1 MAMATDDVVRRRL
14 RNQHLVGASFETP
27 DAAVQWLGA
36 VQSQDYGGAK
46 WALGQRVK
54 HTTSAEIDEV
64 FNAGEILR
72 THVMRPTWHFVSPSD
87 IRWLLEL
94 TAPRVRAA
102 NSYYYRKF
110 ELDDDVLRET
120 ELLLAKELQ
129 GGKQLTRQE
138 VAQTLLTAGITAGG
152 LRLGY
157 ILMNAELNAVICS
170 GALKGKQHTY
180 ALLDER
186 VRQVKPVG
194 RGVALGELAERY
206 FTSRGYSQLQ
216 DFVWWS
222 GLTVAD
228 AKSAIGQA
236 GAKLA
241 QHEEDD
247 KVYWSGDAHAFKGP
261 ESPESHVHLLP
272 NYDEYLIA
280 YKDRSAYTTV
290 FSSTPTA
297 SIFDGHILVVNGK
310 VCGAWRVTSKRSTA
324 IVTVAPLVA
333 LGKAESKA
341 LREAVDR
348 YGRFL
353 GASVELVT
361 GEAKDFL
368 ER

>member
-54 HTTSAEIDEV
+54 HTTSAEIDKL
-64 FNAGEILR
+64 FNAGQILR
-72 THVMRPTWHFVSPSD
+72 THVMRPTWHLVTPSD
-87 IRWLLEL
+87 VRWLLEL
-94 TAPRVRAA
+94 TAPRVHAA

-110 ELDDDVLRET
+110 ELNEDVLRET

-129 GGKQLTRQE
+129 GGKQLTRKE
-138 VAQTLLTAGITAGG
+138 VAQTLQAAGITASG

-170 GALKGKQHTY
+170 GALKGRQHTY

-186 VRQVKPVG
+186 VPQVTTVS

-206 FTSRGYSQLQ
+206 FTSHGYAQLQ

-222 GLTVAD
+222 GLTVTD
-228 AKSAIGQA
+228 AKSAIAHA
-236 GAKLA
+236 GAKLV
-241 QHEEDD
+241 QHEEDG
-247 KVYWSGDAHAFKGP
+247 KVYWSSDAHAFKEPG
-261 ESPESHVHLLP
+261 SHVHLLP

-290 FSSTPTA
+290 FSTTPSA
-297 SIFDGHILVVNGK
+297 GMFDGHILIVNGK

-341 LREAVDR
+341 LRVAVDR
-348 YGRFL
+348 YGHFL
-353 GASVELVT
+353 GASVELVI
-361 GEAKDFL
+361 GEARDFL
-368 ER
+368 KR